1 VTAGQDNAAVIDFC
15 GGTALVGGVG
25 QGGALYQGATAGGAP
40 VGHGFL
46 VQQGAALGADS
57 LHVYEIT

>member
-1 VTAGQDNAAVIDFC
+1 MIHFGRRTAGR
-15 GGTALVGGVG
+15 VGIG
-25 QGGALYQGATAGGAP
+25 QACALYQRATAGGAP
-40 VGHGFL
+40 VCHSFL